1 MAISPKAHYARR
13 SQAHQNQVYIF
24 IIQFSFAT
32 TAQLMIMPI
41 YVKNVLRKASMIAID
56 LVFSPTTMAGDNYT
70 ADVEIYNS

>member
-1 MAISPKAHYARR
+1 
-13 SQAHQNQVYIF
+13 
-24 IIQFSFAT
+24 
-32 TAQLMIMPI
+32 MIMPI